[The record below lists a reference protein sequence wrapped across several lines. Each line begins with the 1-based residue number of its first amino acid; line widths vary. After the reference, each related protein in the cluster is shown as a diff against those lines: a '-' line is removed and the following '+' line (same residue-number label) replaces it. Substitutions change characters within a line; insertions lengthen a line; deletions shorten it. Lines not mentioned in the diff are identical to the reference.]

1 VTDYDD
7 NARSII
13 NSFLWDEL
21 KSNLILNEND
31 YRPDGFTNTITPI
44 IPVQQLPEINNLL
57 PGKPFILYDYE
68 IMNYG
73 EMWWICEEKILYTVV
88 STSISEISK
97 ISEFIVD
104 LFRRKDLSGK
114 DIQSFNTK
122 SNILKF
128 YAACLES
135 VSSPEPFE
143 TEGGKLAGT
152 VEISYK
158 YSRDVNS
165 QGRFK

>member
-1 VTDYDD
+1 MADYDD

>member
-1 VTDYDD
+1 MTDYDD